1 MNDLE
6 RYINPNSIV
15 LAREYRQISQKN
27 LAKDINMSQGQL
39 SKVENGIMPL
49 KLNDENLLYIA
60 NRLDFPIEF
69 FVNNY
74 NIIYFSNDIL
84 YRKRATKT
92 IGKKLNAEFNIIYS
106 NIKKILDTLELLEV
120 KNFTEFS
127 DYRDICSIVK
137 SVKKNIFNIDN
148 NLPVYNLSELL
159 ENSGCIIYRIN
170 FDIGNINGFTSYLLK
185 NNRPLIFINNNYSL
199 DNFRFTLAHEFGHI
213 VLHSNK
219 EQSQENEKEAN
230 EFASEF
236 LMPKESILNDFN
248 NKYNKLD
255 NLDTYIPL
263 KLKWNTSIQSLIKR
277 AKELGC
283 ISDGQYKALQVNIS
297 RYGWRKDE
305 PCKLDD
311 NIETSNLLKEIFYGY
326 YNDLGYTAN
335 DFKKLFSLNSKDILK
350 FFGNLMPDDLKLN
363 LKISLFNIINNSI

>member
-6 RYINPNSIV
+6 RYINPNSII
-15 LAREYRQISQKN
+15 LAREYRQVSQKN

-39 SKVENGIMPL
+39 SKIENGIMPL
-49 KLNDENLLYIA
+49 KLNDENLLCIA
-60 NRLDFPIEF
+60 NRLDFPTEF
-69 FVNNY
+69 FVNNC
-74 NIIYFSNDIL
+74 NTISFSNDIL

-106 NIKKILDTLELLEV
+106 NIKKLLDTLELLEV

-137 SVKKNIFNIDN
+137 SVKKNIFNIEN

-199 DNFRFTLAHEFGHI
+199 DNLRFTLAHEFGHI

-277 AKELGC
+277 AKDLGC

-305 PCKLDD
+305 PYKLDD